1 MALVDRR
8 KEGVVVAVAGGSV
21 CESSEI
27 ENSIHFPYPP
37 PHPLKAAGRTHSPTM
52 SVRPR
57 QGVVVVGWETA
68 PQIDIPRRFGLST
81 LGFMLCRLP
90 LAYCDAMIIIMK
102 VFELG
107 NGWSSGDVH
116 VMEGVVVRLLLPLV
130 VANCKVEY
138 AYINTYAASAGGRAK
153 S

>member
-1 MALVDRR
+1 MRVERNR
-8 KEGVVVAVAGGSV
+8 KFNPFSISSSSSFKGGRPHTQSNDVRSAKAGG
-21 CESSEI
+21 
-27 ENSIHFPYPP
+27 
-37 PHPLKAAGRTHSPTM
+37 G
-52 SVRPR
+52 
-57 QGVVVVGWETA
+57 GETA

-81 LGFMLCRLP
+81 LGSMLCRLP

-116 VMEGVVVRLLLPLV
+116 VMERVVVVRLLLPLV

-138 AYINTYAASAGGRAK
+138 AYINTYAGGAGGRAK